1 MVWVDSPGS
10 DVRRS
15 AAAGWIVRAT
25 DAGSWRAAL
34 RAFLPLAFAL
44 ALVAPSPADAQ
55 TPANVTLP
63 ESLWTRDTLGGDWG
77 GFRDA
82 LGQYGI
88 RFDLWATG
96 FYQGMFE
103 GTGNDDW
110 DFGGRADLMIN
121 GDTGKLGLWSG
132 GGLHAHVTYR
142 GGDLP
147 GFRGGALWPVHT
159 SGSFPLGGK
168 GEVVATSLYASQ
180 RFGDSTRLMLGK
192 INAIDLLASHPFF
205 GGWGT
210 DRFWNVAFVAPP
222 SGVVPPVIMGAV
234 VTHSFAPYGL
244 TVMVFDPNDQTTNYS
259 LNRLFEDGVNVS
271 LGLSWAGE
279 LAGRKSGLGVTA
291 TYSTA
296 EGTDYE
302 QIGLP
307 PGSATSTK
315 KGSYNVA
322 VEASHLLVESAHT
335 KGKGL
340 GLYAKAAIA
349 DGNPNPIR
357 GSFVGGLAGH
367 AIVPGRPL
375 DYFGGGYYF
384 YNFSNELQDAVAPVG
399 SFTDE
404 QGVEAYYVLS
414 VTPWLR
420 LSADLQWV
428 NPATGANKTM
438 WLGGLRARLA
448 F

>member
-1 MVWVDSPGS
+1 
-10 DVRRS
+10 
-15 AAAGWIVRAT
+15 
-25 DAGSWRAAL
+25 
-34 RAFLPLAFAL
+34 
-44 ALVAPSPADAQ
+44 
-55 TPANVTLP
+55 
-63 ESLWTRDTLGGDWG
+63 
-77 GFRDA
+77 
-82 LGQYGI
+82 
-88 RFDLWATG
+88 
-96 FYQGMFE
+96 
-103 GTGNDDW
+103 
-110 DFGGRADLMIN
+110 
-121 GDTGKLGLWSG
+121 
-132 GGLHAHVTYR
+132 
-142 GGDLP
+142 
-147 GFRGGALWPVHT
+147 
-159 SGSFPLGGK
+159 
-168 GEVVATSLYASQ
+168 
-180 RFGDSTRLMLGK
+180 MLGK

-234 VTHSFAPYGL
+234 VTHSFAPYAL

-307 PGSATSTK
+307 PGTATSTK

-375 DYFGGGYYF
+375 DYFGVGYYF

-404 QGVEAYYVLS
+404 QGVEAYYVFAL
-414 VTPWLR
+414 TPWLR
-420 LSADLQWV
+420 LTADLQWV
-428 NPATGANKTM
+428 NPATGANKSM

>member
-1 MVWVDSPGS
+1 MVSVESPGS

-15 AAAGWIVRAT
+15 ASAGWIVRAT
-25 DAGSWRAAL
+25 DAGSWRTAL
-34 RAFLPLAFAL
+34 RALLPLAFAL
-44 ALVAPSPADAQ
+44 ALAAPSPAHAQ
-55 TPANVTLP
+55 ASANVTPP

-96 FYQGMFE
+96 YYQGMFE

-110 DFGGRADLMIN
+110 DFGGRADLMVS
-121 GDTGKLGLWSG
+121 GDTGKLGLWNG

-159 SGSFPLGGK
+159 SGSIPLGSK

-222 SGVVPPVIMGAV
+222 SGVLPPVIMGGV
-234 VTHSFAPYGL
+234 LTHSFAPYAL

-271 LGLSWAGE
+271 MGLSWSGE

-307 PGSATSTK
+307 PGTATSTK

-322 VEASHLLVESAHT
+322 VEASHCWSRVRTRKARASACTPRRRSPTATRTPSGPHSLAASPGTPLSRGGRSTTSASAITSTTSATSCRTRLLRSAVST
-335 KGKGL
+335 TSR
-340 GLYAKAAIA
+340 ASS
-349 DGNPNPIR
+349 PTTSFRSPR
-357 GSFVGGLAGH
+357 GCAS
-367 AIVPGRPL
+367 RPTCN
-375 DYFGGGYYF
+375 G
-384 YNFSNELQDAVAPVG
+384 
-399 SFTDE
+399 
-404 QGVEAYYVLS
+404 
-414 VTPWLR
+414 
-420 LSADLQWV
+420 
-428 NPATGANKTM
+428 
-438 WLGGLRARLA
+438 
-448 F
+448 